1 MHLPSCLFV
10 ACVHVAVTL
19 ASSAPPRPTPTAGPQ
34 ECHSL
39 VLWFDTLFSE
49 RFCKEQPVVLSTS
62 PAGTQ
67 THWVQTVLLL
77 KEPVLMA
84 PAAVAPTCPGTAVV
98 LAGELSMTRSRR
110 THRSLDIVLR
120 YAPHYADGSA
130 GEERCV
136 IYGMGV
142 EK

>member
-1 MHLPSCLFV
+1 M
-10 ACVHVAVTL
+10 
-19 ASSAPPRPTPTAGPQ
+19 
-34 ECHSL
+34 
-39 VLWFDTLFSE
+39 LWFDTLFSE

-84 PAAVAPTCPGTAVV
+84 PAAVAASCPGAAVA

-120 YAPHYADGSA
+120 YAPRYANGSA